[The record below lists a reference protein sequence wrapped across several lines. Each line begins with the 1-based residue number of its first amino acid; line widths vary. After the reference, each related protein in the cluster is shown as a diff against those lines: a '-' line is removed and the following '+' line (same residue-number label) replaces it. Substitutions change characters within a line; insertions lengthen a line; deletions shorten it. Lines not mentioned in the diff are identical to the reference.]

1 MSATARARA
10 ERVEVR
16 RSREAILA
24 AAEQHYAVH
33 DADPTMVE
41 LAQRSGIGIAT
52 LYRRYPGI
60 DEVIRALHERLLGG
74 FGRVEER
81 VAAQRTGWDAVV
93 ALVTGIV
100 DVLQEHPAIPRLNRK
115 MVALDDDQQ
124 FSAGWADRL
133 DAVVHAAQA
142 EGTLRPDVN
151 ANDVTFAAFRIGSY
165 SNLPPDEAGRILGR
179 QIGIVLDGLRAASGQ
194 QPLPGGPIGRDDLQD
209 LFRHEVEH
217 PVD

>member
-1 MSATARARA
+1 MSAAERARA

-24 AAEQHYAVH
+24 AAERHWRAH
-33 DADPTMVE
+33 DADPSMAQ
-41 LAQRSGIGIAT
+41 LAKDAGVGIAT
-52 LYRRYPGI
+52 LYRRFPSI
-60 DEVIRALHERLLGG
+60 DDVIRALYVRLVAE
-74 FGRVEER
+74 FARVEER
-81 VAAQRTGWDAVV
+81 VVVQPTAWDAVV

-115 MVALDDDQQ
+115 MVALDDDRQ
-124 FSAGWADRL
+124 FSDGWADAL
-133 DAVVHAAQA
+133 EALVAAAQA

-165 SNLPPDEAGRILGR
+165 SNLPPAEAGRILGR
-179 QIGIVLDGLRAASGQ
+179 QIGIVLDGLRADGRTC
-194 QPLPGGPIGRDDLQD
+194 PLPGGPIGMADLHR
-209 LFRHEVEH
+209 LFRYEVEH